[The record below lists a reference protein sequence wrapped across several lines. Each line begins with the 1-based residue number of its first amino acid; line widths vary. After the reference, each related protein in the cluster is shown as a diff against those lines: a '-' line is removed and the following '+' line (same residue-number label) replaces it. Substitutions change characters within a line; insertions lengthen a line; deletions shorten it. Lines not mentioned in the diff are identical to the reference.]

1 MKTKTKADLI
11 KEAKEKGLKVKENM
25 SKTDI
30 ALLLV
35 EYDFKKLEVVE
46 ELGKQDSTLIQNLN
60 HLKEE
65 LEYKKLNVME
75 KVMAMNLLIHG
86 YEFYVQYKID
96 CPEGW
101 KLDGRTYFVVD
112 FYIPDYELVI
122 ETDGKIHYTEENI
135 IKDRNKDNTL
145 ISLGYRIF
153 RFTWDDV
160 MGSNEGFDIFA
171 FFEELKLNNI

>member
-60 HLKEE
+60 LLK
-65 LEYKKLNVME
+65 
-75 KVMAMNLLIHG
+75 HG

-171 FFEELKLNNI
+171 FF